1 MADYFVKA
9 SGSDANDGLSWATAK
24 ATLHTATTGAL
35 AVATASG
42 DRIFVKYDDA
52 FILTATTTFTAANN
66 IAVIAVSSTDYT
78 TGTNWTPAVMDGT
91 TGYIG
96 HTSLGRSIATAGA
109 FRVYWY
115 GLCFRTA
122 GSAGSIIS
130 LNTTADNS
138 HHEFESCYFWQGDTS
153 ASAGIGIFFGSGSGG
168 NIYVKTSGCRF
179 RLGASVQRITIQAQV
194 EIVGGSI
201 VAGAV
206 LTTVFSITMTNVSV
220 IGTAIVSGLD
230 LSSISTTATIL
241 ANLAV
246 GPGRLQLDNCKLP
259 ASWTG
264 AWLATQT
271 TTNKGGGAIT
281 AFNCS
286 TGDTHYEF
294 AYADPFGVLTAVTTP
309 YFDTGAKYDGTNAV
323 CWKIVTTANCSYYT
337 PFVSP
342 WIEKYHSG
350 TSAITP
356 YLEILR
362 NDSTT
367 AFNNDQ
373 VWGEFSV
380 QATSGSVLP
389 VFKNDRKALEA
400 SAASQANGAG
410 LASWTGESG
419 TAWSGKVD
427 SDTSVTPAEIG
438 MLRARVCVG
447 ATSTTVYVDPFIRT

>member
-9 SGSDANDGLSWATAK
+9 SGSDANNGLSWATAK

-52 FILTATTTFTAANN
+52 FILTANTTFTAASN

-96 HTSLGRSIATAGA
+96 HTSTSWGITTTGA
-109 FRVYWY
+109 FKVYWY
-115 GLCFRTA
+115 GLCFRISGT
-122 GSAGSIIS
+122 GSSQHS
-130 LNTTADNS
+130 LANTDGA
-138 HHEFESCYFWQGDTS
+138 HHEYDTCYFWQGSNNGSLAILLGSNGTGANVYIKAKGCTFRFGATGQKFTS
-153 ASAGIGIFFGSGSGG
+153 QSATFDIEGGGIHASSSAI
-168 NIYVKTSGCRF
+168 
-179 RLGASVQRITIQAQV
+179 
-194 EIVGGSI
+194 
-201 VAGAV
+201 
-206 LTTVFSITMTNVSV
+206 TTVITLAAAGHPAT
-220 IGTAIVSGLD
+220 
-230 LSSISTTATIL
+230 SSISDFDMSSISSTATIL
-241 ANLAV
+241 GNCSN
-246 GPGRLQLDNCKLP
+246 GTSRLTLYNCKL
-259 ASWTG
+259 STTWSG

-271 TTNKGGGAIT
+271 NLNKSGGAVT

-294 AYADPFGVLTAVTTP
+294 AYADSFGVLTAVTTP

-367 AFNNDQ
+367 AFNNDE

-419 TAWSGKVD
+419 IAWSGKLD
-427 SDTSVTPAEIG
+427 SGTSATPAEIG

-447 ATSTTVYVDPFIRT
+447 VTSTTVYVDPFIRT

>member
-52 FILTATTTFTAANN
+52 SVLTGNAQFNAVNHVR
-66 IAVIAVSSTDYT
+66 VIAVSSTDYT
-78 TGTNWTPAVMDGT
+78 TGTNWSPAVMDGT

-96 HTSLGRSIATAGA
+96 HSSSTFNIITGGA
-109 FRVYWY
+109 FRVFWY
-115 GLCFRTA
+115 GICFRLS
-122 GSAGSIIS
+122 GSGNLQI
-130 LNTTADNS
+130 LLGNTDGA
-138 HHEFESCYFWQGDTS
+138 HHEYENCYFWQGSTGANQFIVLGNAGANQNVYIKTINCTFRFGATS
-153 ASAGIGIFFGSGSGG
+153 
-168 NIYVKTSGCRF
+168 
-179 RLGASVQRITIQAQV
+179 QRIQIGSTA
-194 EIVGGSI
+194 EIVGGLIHASTSKI
-201 VAGAV
+201 TQLFYHNANSAIG
-206 LTTVFSITMTNVSV
+206 TTV
-220 IGTAIVSGLD
+220 VSGFD
-230 LSSISTTATIL
+230 ISAIATTVNILSSQNIGA
-241 ANLAV
+241 A
-246 GPGRLQLDNCKLP
+246 RMQLDNCKLP
-259 ASWTG
+259 ALWSG
-264 AWLATQT
+264 AWLATQA
-271 TTNKGGGAIT
+271 NLSKAGGAIT

-286 TGDTHYEF
+286 TGDTHYDF
-294 AYADPFGVLTAVTTP
+294 AYADSFGVLTAVTTP
-309 YFDTGAKYDGTNAV
+309 YFDTGAKYDGANAV
-323 CWKIVTTANCSYYT
+323 CWKIVTTTNCSYYT

-367 AFNNDQ
+367 AFNNDE

-410 LASWTGESG
+410 LTSWTGESG

-427 SDTSVTPAEIG
+427 SGTSATPAEIG
-438 MLRARVCVG
+438 MLRARVYVG

>member
-42 DRIFVKYDDA
+42 DRIYVKYDDA
-52 FILTATTTFTAANN
+52 FILTAGTTFTAANN

-96 HTSLGRSIATAGA
+96 HTTTSWSITVAGAFKCYFYGLALRTAGA
-109 FRVYWY
+109 GNVAITLSSPDGNHF
-115 GLCFRTA
+115 
-122 GSAGSIIS
+122 
-130 LNTTADNS
+130 
-138 HHEFESCYFWQGDTS
+138 EFESCYFWSGTTS
-153 ASAGIGIFFGSGSGG
+153 SSAGIYTGTGGTGLNFYTKVISCTFRFGHVSQKIFIRSSLDIIGGGISSSSTAITTIFLFDQNSTVSNAVVSGFDMSAAASSATIDGNSVTGG
-168 NIYVKTSGCRF
+168 NA
-179 RLGASVQRITIQAQV
+179 L
-194 EIVGGSI
+194 
-201 VAGAV
+201 
-206 LTTVFSITMTNVSV
+206 M
-220 IGTAIVSGLD
+220 
-230 LSSISTTATIL
+230 
-241 ANLAV
+241 
-246 GPGRLQLDNCKLP
+246 LDNCKLP
-259 ASWTG
+259 S
-264 AWLATQT
+264 AWSGTWIATQT
-271 TTNKGGGAIT
+271 SANKSSALLT

-286 TGDTHYEF
+286 SGDTHYDF
-294 AYADPFGVLTAVTTP
+294 AYADSFGVLTAVTTP
-309 YFDTGAKYDGTNAV
+309 YFGTGAKYDGTNAV

-367 AFNNDQ
+367 AFNNDE

-427 SDTSVTPAEIG
+427 SGTSATPAEIG